1 MPKIVTL
8 EILVDSD
15 NDAEISDGLNEM
27 LRTAQL
33 PVDPNDPDARSWII
47 DYRLGV
53 CGDQLRLQSIPP
65 SVEDAIVNGTY
76 RQGAAFPST
85 AAPLHPGLEYE
96 LLATEP
102 KAMDSL
108 WIGVPALCDK
118 EEGSDLSVLV
128 KRTHEGVIVDVWPA
142 SMEDQNGEVL
152 DSAAVMFA
160 DAASPEPTIK
170 AHGYQHAQPQGACH
184 AN

>member
-47 DYRLGV
+47 DSRLGV
-53 CGDQLRLQSIPP
+53 CSDQLRLQSIPA

-76 RQGAAFPST
+76 REGEAFPST

-96 LLATEP
+96 LLATDP

-108 WIGVPALCDK
+108 WIGVPSLCDRQ
-118 EEGSDLSVLV
+118 EGGDLSVLV
-128 KRTHEGVIVDVWPA
+128 KRTHEGVILDVWPA
-142 SMEDQNGEVL
+142 SQENQGEIL
-152 DSAAVMFA
+152 SSAAAMFA
-160 DAASPEPTIK
+160 DAPQPEE
-170 AHGYQHAQPQGACH
+170 AVA
-184 AN
+184 

>member
-1 MPKIVTL
+1 MAKIVTL

-15 NDAEISDGLNEM
+15 NEAEISDGLNEM

-47 DYRLGV
+47 DWRLGV
-53 CGDQLRLQSIPP
+53 GTGQLRLQSIPP
-65 SVEDAIVNGTY
+65 SVEDAIVNDSYIEGE
-76 RQGAAFPST
+76 AFPST

-118 EEGSDLSVLV
+118 GEGSDLSVLV

-142 SMEDQNGEVL
+142 SMEDQNVAVL

-160 DAASPEPTIK
+160 DAVPEEPTVE
-170 AHGYQHAQPQGACH
+170 AHG
-184 AN
+184 

>member
-1 MPKIVTL
+1 MAKIVTL

-15 NDAEISDGLNEM
+15 DESEIADGLNDM

-33 PVDPNDPDARSWII
+33 PVDPDDPDARSWII
-47 DYRLGV
+47 DWRLCV
-53 CGDQLRLQSIPP
+53 CGNQMRLQDVSP
-65 SVEDAIVNGTY
+65 SVEDAIVNDTY
-76 RQGAAFPST
+76 SEGEAFPAS

-96 LLATEP
+96 LIATDP

-108 WIGVPALCDK
+108 WIGVPAYCDK

-160 DAASPEPTIK
+160 DAFPEEPTVE
-170 AHGYQHAQPQGACH
+170 AHG
-184 AN
+184 